1 MMKIVGF
8 LAVALFSAAGCGN
21 SDDASPDGCAS
32 GVVGSWM
39 GTTQND
45 RITISGNKSFKYSGV
60 DGCVSQGSFGCPDA
74 SVTSGTMRV
83 TIDSSSGGS
92 CLPAGAYT
100 CAFALNG
107 NAMGYDCIGTGLLQ
121 YKR

>member
-1 MMKIVGF
+1 MKILGF
-8 LAVALFSAAGCGN
+8 LAVMLVTAAGCGN
-21 SDDASPDGCAS
+21 SDDASGGSCSS
-32 GVVGSWM
+32 GVVGSWT
-39 GTTQND
+39 GTAQND
-45 RITISGNKSFKYSGV
+45 RITISADKSFKYSGV

-83 TIDSSSGGS
+83 TIDSSSGGA
-92 CLPAGAYT
+92 CLPAGTYT

-107 NAMGYDCIGTGLLQ
+107 NAMAYDCTGTGSLQ